1 MTESVIKKIR
11 QKIGTYKKEDYIVLL
26 LVGVLLVI
34 IFLPS
39 EKDKGTGDSRF
50 KETDAILENQGN
62 TEYVDN
68 TLGSLGGEEEEGQD
82 QPDALSADVELYIR
96 GLEKRMENILSQMA
110 GAGEVQVM
118 ITAADC
124 GQTVLERDA
133 ESASSVLEETDASG
147 GTRKNTERQIREEVV
162 YTIDREGKKIP
173 YVAQKRLPK
182 INGVVVLA
190 QGAGNVEVKENII
203 EAVSVLFQVNEH
215 RIKVIKMKS

>member
-39 EKDKGTGDSRF
+39 EKDQGTGDSHS
-50 KETDAILENQGN
+50 KETDVILENQGN
-62 TEYVDN
+62 AEYVDN
-68 TLGSLGGEEEEGQD
+68 TLGSLGGEKKEGQA
-82 QPDALSADVELYIR
+82 QSDALSADVEFYIR
-96 GLEKRMENILSQMA
+96 ELEKRMENILSEMV

-118 ITAADC
+118 ITVADC
-124 GQTVLERDA
+124 GQVVLERDV
-133 ESASSVLEETDASG
+133 ESASSALEETDASG
-147 GTRKNTERQIREEVV
+147 GTRKNTEKQIREEVV

-190 QGAGNVEVKENII
+190 QGAGNAEVKENII